1 MASGS
6 PVIKFL
12 SGSGSD
18 HRGRFLEDVLAF
30 SDNELE
36 SRHDFIQWLFPLDT
50 PSAAVPGSPVLSSE
64 DIKEIRG
71 CQQSRTNLLRAK
83 ERMERFYRENDH
95 WLVPFDHNHRRI
107 TRIIRSL
114 ALLVGEAEAKEFYQF
129 IEQRIADANA
139 PISATSRRFWREAAP
154 GVKDQQKGT

>member
-71 CQQSRTNLLRAK
+71 CQ
-83 ERMERFYRENDH
+83 
-95 WLVPFDHNHRRI
+95 
-107 TRIIRSL
+107 
-114 ALLVGEAEAKEFYQF
+114 
-129 IEQRIADANA
+129 
-139 PISATSRRFWREAAP
+139 
-154 GVKDQQKGT
+154 